1 MYVISNAVAPK
12 RIQNPPPSTQKA
24 AQTPVFP
31 ESARLSSAYD
41 PLASPMQVRSRKFEP
56 ISGRAYA
63 FAALAPAMRPQLRVP
78 CRQVPE
84 PG

>member
-1 MYVISNAVAPK
+1 MYVISNAAAPK
-12 RIQNPPPSTQKA
+12 RTQDPRQGTQKT

-31 ESARLSSAYD
+31 ESARLSSTYE
-41 PLASPMQVRSRKFEP
+41 PLVSPIQVRGRQFEP

>member
-1 MYVISNAVAPK
+1 MYVISNAVASK
-12 RIQNPPPSTQKA
+12 RTQSPRQARKKA

-41 PLASPMQVRSRKFEP
+41 PLASPMQVRGRKFEP

-63 FAALAPAMRPQLRVP
+63 FAALAPAIRPQLRVP

>member
-1 MYVISNAVAPK
+1 MYVNSNAAAPK
-12 RIQNPPPSTQKA
+12 RTQSPPSTQKA

-41 PLASPMQVRSRKFEP
+41 PLASPMQVRGRKFEP

-63 FAALAPAMRPQLRVP
+63 FAALAPAIRPQLRVP